1 MADKYLDKRAKS
13 WYNDNVNVDVSVG
26 ANVYRFHSTTGLEQA
41 GLRGKVKAIVG
52 GVPLPVAY
60 AQPIGADGFA
70 QDASRAVML
79 AKSLVAWWTV
89 FLLILV

>member
-1 MADKYLDKRAKS
+1 M
-13 WYNDNVNVDVSVG
+13 
-26 ANVYRFHSTTGLEQA
+26 
-41 GLRGKVKAIVG
+41 RGKVKAIVG